1 MSKRKKRDGIVRRKA
16 SQFWWCTYVDSSGK
30 RVRRSTGTTSKREAI
45 AIRNKWLAEEWNK
58 QAHDIQP
65 DRSFGQLAVMYLQGT
80 KDIKRSHGTDI
91 KRMKALRK
99 FFPVNLLMN
108 NLTSDDV
115 RGYIAHRLQKGIENK
130 TINKE
135 LSLLSAAIKWCNQ
148 QLDWE
153 LPNPVVGKR
162 LPEVVKEARCLTL
175 AEFKKLMASV
185 NACWS
190 SHTRNYLPEFCIL
203 GYNTMMRP
211 GEMLELEWSRVDFVN
226 STVVLDVEDTKGKQR
241 RLVPLNDAA
250 KAALLKLKRI
260 ADDNFPDTQYVFTH
274 TRPRS
279 KGQRIQTVTK
289 VWATAVKR
297 AGIAWA
303 TPHCL
308 RHTAITESVHVPNAN
323 VVDISRVAGHKDLKT
338 TLGYIHVAPDRLHQ
352 TVANLPTLGTF

>member
-1 MSKRKKRDGIVRRKA
+1 
-16 SQFWWCTYVDSSGK
+16 
-30 RVRRSTGTTSKREAI
+30 
-45 AIRNKWLAEEWNK
+45 
-58 QAHDIQP
+58 
-65 DRSFGQLAVMYLQGT
+65 
-80 KDIKRSHGTDI
+80 
-91 KRMKALRK
+91 
-99 FFPVNLLMN
+99 MN

-162 LPEVVKEARCLTL
+162 LPEVVKEARCLTM
-175 AEFKKLMASV
+175 AEFEKLMASV

-190 SHTRNYLPEFCIL
+190 SHTRNYLPDFCIL

-260 ADDNFPDTQYVFTH
+260 ADDNFPDAQYVFTH